1 MNKETIEI
9 LEEVQSSVEYYERDK
24 PEFLEALSTAIQA
37 LKALD
42 QAEKELGGKKAP
54 FKCCKCGFEGW
65 TSSHDVCLKCG
76 EAVYRVSLENEGYN
90 RMHDIAQP
98 IIAQRDLRIS
108 ELMKSEY
115 QARANYGDLFSDFKQ
130 DEQELQTLYKPK
142 PNYHQLGKE
151 IADLV
156 KDPDAMKAI
165 SLEKNLRKL
174 GYVKISNTPIEEHIQ
189 IDLEQYAKENG
200 YVKKES
206 TNDK

>member
-1 MNKETIEI
+1 MNKTIEV
-9 LEEVQSSVEYYERDK
+9 LEKRQKYLKQRIDLGNWGIGREKLSLKKEYKTE
-24 PEFLEALSTAIQA
+24 LNALSTAIQV

-90 RMHDIAQP
+90 RMHDIAKP

-130 DEQELQTLYKPK
+130 DEQELQTLKDKLTVDKLRHILATEALRTTGITKFEEYAEA
-142 PNYHQLGKE
+142 LIKE
-151 IADLV
+151 L
-156 KDPDAMKAI
+156 K
-165 SLEKNLRKL
+165 
-174 GYVKISNTPIEEHIQ
+174 
-189 IDLEQYAKENG
+189 
-200 YVKKES
+200 S

>member
-1 MNKETIEI
+1 MKDKDRELKYKNPNDMYGET
-9 LEEVQSSVEYYERDK
+9 YHD
-24 PEFLEALSTAIQA
+24 
-37 LKALD
+37 
-42 QAEKELGGKKAP
+42 
-54 FKCCKCGFEGW
+54 KCCRCF
-65 TSSHDVCLKCG
+65 
-76 EAVYRVSLENEGYN
+76 GYN
-90 RMHDIAQP
+90 
-98 IIAQRDLRIS
+98 
-108 ELMKSEY
+108 
-115 QARANYGDLFSDFKQ
+115 QAV
-130 DEQELQTLYKPK
+130 DEIKTIYKPK

-174 GYVKISNTPIEEHIQ
+174 GYMKISNTPIEEHIQ